1 LAGPPRGAVIGVI
14 RSTREVGVEATESI
28 GAGARAVVKSA
39 AEVGGDLGSAAR
51 SAVEGSIAG
60 AKEAGLRAEDA
71 ASAAASGAIKGAG
84 EVSATAGEQV
94 RRAVTG
100 VIFGVKVVV
109 KEPFRSEERKER

>member
-1 LAGPPRGAVIGVI
+1 MMVGAGAV
-14 RSTREVGVEATESI
+14 RKKATESI

-100 VIFGVKVVV
+100 VIAGVKVVV
-109 KEPFRSEERKER
+109 KEPFRSEERKKR